1 MNQAEYV
8 QLSPE
13 GFTHPLDGARH
24 APFLEHYGRIRA
36 FDEWASAGFKISRSK
51 HGGVTQRSGL
61 AMYRFHR
68 LWTINEKAQEAIASG
83 ARHVTSALEM
93 LDYVR
98 AGVPFDDFVSHP
110 QHYRDFC
117 LGTLAQERG
126 EVSEA
131 IEHFRQALAA
141 ESGEVRYAEKLYGLC
156 VANGDVSAPAQE
168 LDYFANSIDSLVHS
182 GRVDEWVK
190 LLLKRKDN
198 PEAARL
204 LRRVA
209 ELLEAKIAGRLPK
222 GLYSS
227 DGASWVAHKRDQFR
241 QKLASWANSTR
252 YAPLMSEI
260 ERQGG
265 LPQPHPVPSAGEIVS

>member
-1 MNQAEYV
+1 MGQMEYV

-13 GFTHPLDGARH
+13 GFMHPLGGAKH
-24 APFLEHYGRIRA
+24 APLLAHYGRIRT
-36 FDEWASAGFKISRSK
+36 FEEWISAGFKLGRSK

-68 LWTINEKAQEAIASG
+68 LWTINEKEQEAIASG
-83 ARHVTSALEM
+83 ARYVTSALEM

-110 QHYRDFC
+110 QHYRAFC

-126 EVSEA
+126 EINEA
-131 IEHFRQALAA
+131 IEQFRQALTASPSEA
-141 ESGEVRYAEKLYGLC
+141 RYAERFYGLR
-156 VANGDVSAPAQE
+156 VAIGDASAPAQE
-168 LDYFANSIDSLVHS
+168 LDYFTNSVDSMVHS
-182 GRVDEWVK
+182 GRVDEWTK
-190 LLLKRKDN
+190 LLLKKKN
-198 PEAARL
+198 YVEAAQL

-222 GLYSS
+222 GQYSGDS
-227 DGASWVAHKRDQFR
+227 TSFVAYKRDQFR
-241 QKLASWANSTR
+241 KKLASWASSTR
-252 YAPLMSEI
+252 YAPLMTEI

-265 LPQPHPVPSAGEIVS
+265 MLESRPAPSV

>member
-1 MNQAEYV
+1 MSQPEYV
-8 QLSPE
+8 ELCPE
-13 GFTHPLDGARH
+13 GFVHPLNGAKH
-24 APFLEHYGRIRA
+24 APFLAHYGRIRT
-36 FDEWASAGFKISRSK
+36 FEEWVNAGFKIGRSK
-51 HGGVTQRSGL
+51 HGGVSQRTGL

-68 LWTINEKAQEAIASG
+68 LWTLDEKKQEAITSG
-83 ARHVTSALEM
+83 KRYVTSVLPM

-117 LGTLAQERG
+117 LGALAQERG
-126 EVSEA
+126 EAGAA
-131 IEHFRQALAA
+131 IELFQLALTG
-141 ESGEVRYAEKLYGLC
+141 EPGEVRYAEKLYGLR

-190 LLLKRKDN
+190 LLLKHKDYS
-198 PEAARL
+198 EAARL
-204 LRRVA
+204 LCRVA

-222 GLYSS
+222 GQYSGDS
-227 DGASWVAHKRDQFR
+227 ACWAAHKRDQFR
-241 QKLASWANSTR
+241 KKLASWENSTR
-252 YAPLMSEI
+252 YATLMSEI

-265 LPQPHPVPSAGEIVS
+265 LSQPQAVPGGE

>member
-68 LWTINEKAQEAIASG
+68 LWTINEKEQEAIASG
-83 ARHVTSALEM
+83 RRHVTGALEM

-110 QHYRDFC
+110 QHCRDFC
-117 LGTLAQERG
+117 LGVLAQERG
-126 EVSEA
+126 EAGEA
-131 IEHFRQALAA
+131 IGYFRQALAA
-141 ESGEVRYAEKLYGLC
+141 EPSEVRYAEKFYGLR
-156 VANGDVSAPAQE
+156 VATGDVSAPAQE
-168 LDYFANSIDSLVHS
+168 LDYFTNSVDSMVHS

-190 LLLKRKDN
+190 LLLKHKDYA
-198 PEAARL
+198 EAARL

-209 ELLEAKIAGRLPK
+209 ELLEAKIAGLLPK
-222 GLYSS
+222 GQYSGES
-227 DGASWVAHKRDQFR
+227 TSFVAYKRDQFR
-241 QKLASWANSTR
+241 KKLTSWTNSTR
-252 YAPLMSEI
+252 YAPLMAEI

-265 LPQPHPVPSAGEIVS
+265 LPHPQAAPG